1 MDIKQSIRQLQ
12 KLERDRMRAI
22 QSGNARQEESCDEM
36 IALIQ
41 DAVDAWVDMA
51 ETALEFIKTVR
62 KIADAKKESSN
73 EST

>member
-22 QSGNARQEESCDEM
+22 QSGDARQEESCDEM

-51 ETALEFIKTVR
+51 ETALEFVKTVR

>member
-1 MDIKQSIRQLQ
+1 MDIKQAIRQLQ

-22 QSGNARQEESCDEM
+22 QSGDARQEESCDEM
-36 IALIQ
+36 IALIH

-62 KIADAKKESSN
+62 KIADAKEGSSN

>member
-1 MDIKQSIRQLQ
+1 MDIKQAIRQLQ
-12 KLERDRMRAI
+12 KLERERMRAI
-22 QSGNARQEESCDEM
+22 QSGDARQEESCDKM

-51 ETALEFIKTVR
+51 ETALEFVRTVR
-62 KIADAKKESSN
+62 KMADAKRGVAN